1 MPVAVM
7 QAGRVVSCS
16 PAARDGGVVPGLRRR
31 EAESRCAG
39 LVLADHDPL
48 RDARAFEPI
57 AAAVE
62 EMVPAIE
69 ILRPGVIA
77 FGVRGPARYYG
88 GERALI
94 DTVSAAAERAGALGC
109 RAGVAEG

>member
-1 MPVAVM
+1 MRVAVM
-7 QAGRVVSCS
+7 QADLVVSCS
-16 PAARDGGVVPGLRRR
+16 PAARDGGVAPGLRRR
-31 EAESRCAG
+31 EAEGRCAG
-39 LVLADHDPL
+39 LVLVEHDPL

-69 ILRPGVIA
+69 ILRPGALA

-88 GERALI
+88 GERALL
-94 DTVSAAAERAGALGC
+94 DTVAG
-109 RAGVAEG
+109 